1 MNTAMKK
8 NLEQLQTLRDEIR
21 LKIHLAKMDV
31 KDTWNQIEA
40 QLPDVE
46 KAAEDTTNEA
56 ARTAVD
62 GAIKRLQ
69 ALRAAIQ

>member
-40 QLPDVE
+40 QLSDVE